1 VRDPAAR
8 TFGLPSW
15 QKRKGDSRQESASA
29 APLSGS
35 ALPAKGFPDGT
46 IDARSEPEMKTTRLF
61 LCGLLLAAAGW
72 GCGHA
77 QYLPGTNIPATEEN
91 QSIIDTIEEYRAR
104 LMDKDIEQ
112 LMLLASKKYFEDG
125 GTPRPTDDYGYDG
138 LRKILNSRL
147 LRVESI
153 RYDILYKHIRMRS
166 DGRAEVE
173 AFLNGAFEL
182 QGEVG
187 ERYRRVNDY
196 HRFVLERSTTGGSAK
211 WKFVSG
217 M

>member
-1 VRDPAAR
+1 MKTAR
-8 TFGLPSW
+8 PILFGL
-15 QKRKGDSRQESASA
+15 ALSA
-29 APLSGS
+29 AWL
-35 ALPAKGFPDGT
+35 
-46 IDARSEPEMKTTRLF
+46 
-61 LCGLLLAAAGW
+61 
-72 GCGHA
+72 GCAHGNF
-77 QYLPGTNIPATEEN
+77 LPGTTIPATDTNRE
-91 QSIIDTIEEYRAR
+91 ILDTIEEYRMR
-104 LMDKDIEQ
+104 LVDKNVEQ
-112 LMLLASKKYFEDG
+112 LLLLASDKYFEDG
-125 GTPRPTDDYGYDG
+125 GTPRTNDDYGYDG
-138 LRKILNSRL
+138 LAKILSSRL
-147 LRVESI
+147 QRVESI
-153 RYDILYKHIRMRS
+153 RYDIQYKSIKLRS